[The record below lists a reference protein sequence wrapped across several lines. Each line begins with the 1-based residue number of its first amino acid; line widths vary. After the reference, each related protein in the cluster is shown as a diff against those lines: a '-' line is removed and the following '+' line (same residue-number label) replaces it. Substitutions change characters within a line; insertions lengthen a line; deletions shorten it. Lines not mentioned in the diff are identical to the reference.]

1 MGDRSGLG
9 VAEVAI
15 LGAVQTSGFT
25 GCAKALARVEAAIG
39 LAPGYG
45 YEVLVDLAR
54 PWTVPVGLVDGQ
66 GNFGSRSGDPPAHFR
81 YTEARISPAGRVA
94 LAAERGELAPV
105 PIGLINGSTHREGL
119 RPPFRPHAVLAAIRE
134 ILARPRVP
142 AGESSAWSACP
153 GFRSAA
159 WSPAT
164 LTPWPRA
171 AGPISG
177 CTPGS
182 VSMTTGTGW

>member
-54 PWTVPVGLVDGQ
+54 PWT
-66 GNFGSRSGDPPAHFR
+66 R
-81 YTEARISPAGRVA
+81 AGRP
-94 LAAERGELAPV
+94 G
-105 PIGLINGSTHREGL
+105 G
-119 RPPFRPHAVLAAIRE
+119 RP
-134 ILARPRVP
+134 
-142 AGESSAWSACP
+142 G
-153 GFRSAA
+153 
-159 WSPAT
+159 
-164 LTPWPRA
+164 
-171 AGPISG
+171 
-177 CTPGS
+177 
-182 VSMTTGTGW
+182 